1 MRKPESRMIV
11 IIAITE
17 LNHLSLVVLIRKRWM
32 IKWSCPICRSVCK
45 FWEYENK
52 TRWPHGTDVSA
63 EPSNS
68 TGSAQGTHLLSRAFA
83 HNLGH
88 DTFMTLQLE
97 LVRRCCLVLLRSYQ
111 TQTILFITEFTP
123 HSCFLLHQRRKH
135 WVLWG
140 LEKLFSVLFIEGF
153 SKK

>member
-68 TGSAQGTHLLSRAFA
+68 TGSTVKGIRTQLGSRYF
-83 HNLGH
+83 H
-88 DTFMTLQLE
+88 DSSAGAGQE
-97 LVRRCCLVLLRSYQ
+97 VLLGVAPLISNTNDSFHHRIHTSFMFSSAPKEK
-111 TQTILFITEFTP
+111 TLGSMRFGKIIFCII
-123 HSCFLLHQRRKH
+123 HWRLL
-135 WVLWG
+135 
-140 LEKLFSVLFIEGF
+140 
-153 SKK
+153 